1 MGLEHAVLGAEMAV
15 AEAAVAND
23 ELGGFPALLEV
34 ASRLASRHCEGGE
47 RREDGGRCGMRR
59 R

>member
-1 MGLEHAVLGAEMAV
+1 MAV